1 MSNKSMSNNIL
12 VRVPAALIEKL
23 RELHPELSEESDSTV
38 VRIALNKYLRE
49 VQK

>member
-1 MSNKSMSNNIL
+1 MSDTVL
-12 VRVPAALIEKL
+12 VRVPATLIEKIRDL
-23 RELHPELSEESDSTV
+23 FPELSDESDSTV